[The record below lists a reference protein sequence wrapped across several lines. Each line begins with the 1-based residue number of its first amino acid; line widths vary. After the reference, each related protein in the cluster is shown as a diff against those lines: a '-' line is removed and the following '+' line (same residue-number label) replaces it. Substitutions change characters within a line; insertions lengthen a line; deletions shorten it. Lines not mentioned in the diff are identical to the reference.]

1 MAKQNRPR
9 VREWQDLTSSEF
21 ASIDKKNTVV
31 AVSVSPMEV
40 HGPHLPVRTDI
51 AEAEGLWQSSSELL
65 AAHHP
70 EIEYLHLPP
79 IYVATD
85 VLPQAGSVAFR
96 SSTVV
101 SVLTDLGRS
110 LAKQGFRNIWV
121 SNFHGGPRHY
131 LAIEKAA
138 QTVNSRFGARMVSV
152 FSVMLSRLTDGRI
165 DMRDTL
171 GHIDGLDADALE
183 GDMHAGAIETAL
195 MLHLH
200 PELVAAD
207 YDNLDQK
214 TVLPRENGEVRDK
227 SPLRALFKTTG
238 QMLAM
243 MKYFE
248 RETYAGA
255 PHVATSDMGREIL
268 KTLSGLVADALSDL
282 WTGKL
287 SLSDCHSPIWPLRHL
302 FLSELTQA
310 SVERLFRHNNQVF

>member
-1 MAKQNRPR
+1 MPKKSSPR
-9 VREWQDLTSSEF
+9 VREWQDLTSSDF
-21 ASIDKKNTVV
+21 ASIDRENTVV

-51 AEAEGLWQSSSELL
+51 AEAEGLLESTGKLL
-65 AAHHP
+65 VQHHP

-85 VLPQAGSVAFR
+85 VLPQTGSIAFR

-101 SVLTDLGRS
+101 SVVTDLGRS
-110 LAKQGFRNIWV
+110 LAKQGFRNIWI

-138 QTVNSRFGARMVSV
+138 QVVNSRFGARMVSV

-171 GHIDGLDADALE
+171 GHIDGLDASSLE

-200 PELVAAD
+200 PDLVAKGHGS
-207 YDNLDQK
+207 LEHK
-214 TVLPRENGEVRDK
+214 TVVPQENGEVHEK
-227 SPLRALFKTTG
+227 SALRALLKTTG
-238 QMLAM
+238 LMLSM

-248 RETYAGA
+248 SETYAGA
-255 PHVATSDMGREIL
+255 PHVATSEMGREIL
-268 KTLSGLVADALSDL
+268 GTLSGLAADALSDV

-287 SLSDCHSPIWPLRHL
+287 DVSDCHSPIWPLRRL

-310 SVERLFRHNNQVF
+310 SVERLFRHKNQVF